1 MTVTFESLRGLPINP
16 DDVRPEYA
24 TMEKPVPKTID
35 LATLRVG
42 DTVHL
47 RDGTVS
53 VVTNVEPRVESV
65 YPFRVTLDGV
75 DALYTRR
82 GTYHASVDSLLD
94 IVAIVPLVVEF
105 DPRLGSPTP
114 DSGTK
119 NDDGK
124 TELGLLP
131 FAPIEEVA
139 KVLGYGA
146 KKYQKYNYKGGFEY
160 TRLIGAA
167 LRHLFAFARGQDKDP
182 ETGLSHVAH
191 AVCNLLFLLDQQIAG
206 TGTDD
211 RFKETLT

>member
-1 MTVTFESLRGLPINP
+1 MTV
-16 DDVRPEYA
+16 
-24 TMEKPVPKTID
+24 D
-35 LATLRVG
+35 LSTLKAG
-42 DTVHL
+42 DYVHL
-47 RDGTVS
+47 RDGTVT
-53 VVTNVEPRVESV
+53 VVTNVESWFGSR
-65 YPFRVTLDGV
+65 YPFRVALNG
-75 DALYTRR
+75 ASHFELYTQNGR
-82 GTYHASVDSLLD
+82 YHDKVECPLD
-94 IVAIVPLVVEF
+94 IVGMASLVAQF
-105 DPRLGSPTP
+105 DPKRISPTP

-119 NDDGK
+119 HDDGK

-191 AVCNLLFLLDQQIAG
+191 AVCNLLFLLDQQIAS